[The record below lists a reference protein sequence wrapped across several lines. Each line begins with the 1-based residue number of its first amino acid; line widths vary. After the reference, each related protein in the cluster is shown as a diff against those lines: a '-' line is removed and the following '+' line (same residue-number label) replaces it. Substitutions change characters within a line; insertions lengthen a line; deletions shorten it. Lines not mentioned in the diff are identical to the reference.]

1 MHYRFRPRPLPSS
14 AYDQALNEFLEKYT
28 AHPDVKGIYQFGSV
42 RNPGISDLDFIV
54 VVKDALTQPISQDYG
69 YDFLSEQASYIL
81 SHNPIIVPESLVPDL
96 WKIYPLLGE
105 LKRHYGPPWAH
116 PELAGDNDS
125 YIALNLMAICFRY
138 PRLFL
143 HLQQGEFLDVRLSIQ
158 VVNALRHAFTQ
169 ANKLGIPTPDRS
181 QRFIAQVDQLQRQWF
196 SMPASEQFANL
207 TQAMQTAAICSAE
220 LVQNLAAYARER
232 IGRLIADGHVEERG
246 LVGRFEIGS
255 FLFLDLPDGTDI
267 MKVMGDV
274 RQATGMMMGTLP
286 KEYLLPLLLIGA
298 CDSPIRRILEEHL
311 LVAGH
316 YHAEFK
322 DSAYGAGKD
331 IARCYGS
338 LFEFYANNP
347 IALPMYPDPFRFY
360 TASSHAGHQEG
371 WPTPK
376 RWLTD
381 RVRTLIQTSR
391 LRRAK
396 VHVVRLKSFCADSV
410 LAFK

>member
-1 MHYRFRPRPLPSS
+1 LS
-14 AYDQALNEFLEKYT
+14 AYDQALDEFLEKYT
-28 AHPDVKGIYQFGSV
+28 AHPDVTGIYQFGSV

-54 VVKDALTQPISQDYG
+54 VVRDTLTHPISQDYG

-96 WKIYPLLGE
+96 WKIYPILGE
-105 LKRHYGPPWAH
+105 LKRHYGTAWTQ
-116 PELAGDNDS
+116 PEPAEDTDS

-143 HLQQGEFLDVRLSIQ
+143 HLQQREFLDVRLSLQ

-169 ANKLGIPTPDRS
+169 AGKLGIPTPDHS
-181 QRFIAQVDQLQRQWF
+181 QQFMAQVDQLQRQWF
-196 SMPASEQFANL
+196 SMAASEQFANL
-207 TQAMQTAAICSAE
+207 TQAMQSAAACSAE
-220 LVQNLAAYARER
+220 LVQRLAAYARER
-232 IGRLIADGHVEERG
+232 IGRVIANGHAEKHT

-255 FLFLDLPDGTDI
+255 FLFLDLPDEADL
-267 MKVMGDV
+267 MKVMEDV

-286 KEYLLPLLLIGA
+286 KEYLLPLLPFGA
-298 CDSPIRRILEEHL
+298 SNSPIRPILEQHL
-311 LVAGH
+311 ILAGQ
-316 YHAEFK
+316 YHADFN
-322 DSAYGAGKD
+322 DSAYGAGQD

-360 TASSHAGHQEG
+360 GATLKNGRQQG
-371 WPTPK
+371 WATPG
-376 RWLTD
+376 RWLND

-391 LRRAK
+391 LRRAN
-396 VHVVRLKSFCADSV
+396 VRVVRLKPFCADSV
-410 LAFK
+410 LASR